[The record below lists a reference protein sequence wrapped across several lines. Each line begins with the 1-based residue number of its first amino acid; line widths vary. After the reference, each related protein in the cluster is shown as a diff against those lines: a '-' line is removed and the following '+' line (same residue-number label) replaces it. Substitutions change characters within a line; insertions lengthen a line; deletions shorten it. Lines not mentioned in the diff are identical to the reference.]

1 MTKVSIAAWVAGVG
15 MVPFKKPGASEP
27 YDAMGAEAA
36 RRALKDAGLEYT
48 DVQQAYA
55 GFVYGDSTSGQQALY
70 KVGLTGIPIVN
81 VNNACAT
88 GSTALFL
95 ARQAVAHG
103 VCDVALALGF
113 EQMNPG
119 ALGVTATDRPSIMG
133 QQLAHAHESIE
144 WNDQVPMAALL
155 FGSAGQEHQRKY
167 GTSNEAFGRISVKAR
182 DHASRNPHAIFRDK
196 LTLEEVMASKQIFG
210 PLTRFQ
216 CCPPTCGAAA
226 AVIVSE
232 AYARRKGLSDRS
244 VEIVAQA
251 MTTDPLATIQGHSM
265 IRVVGYDMARAAG
278 IDAAPACSANP
289 LAVRQRAAGQRRQAA
304 TVRCPVAPP
313 RSQKVV
319 NFPRSTAS
327 TTAGDEIKP

>member
-1 MTKVSIAAWVAGVG
+1 

-36 RRALKDAGLEYT
+36 RLALKDAGLEYSE
-48 DVQQAYA
+48 VQQAYA

-133 QQLAHAHESIE
+133 QQLAHAHETIE

-196 LTLEEVMASKQIFG
+196 LTLKSGALEYELETIPSEWSSLWYTTPHAACFPVRRNGQLFLAAFVCTTPK
-210 PLTRFQ
+210 PLTEGIWF
-216 CCPPTCGAAA
+216 GDAAQPRPD
-226 AVIVSE
+226 S
-232 AYARRKGLSDRS
+232 ARNS
-244 VEIVAQA
+244 VV
-251 MTTDPLATIQGHSM
+251 L
-265 IRVVGYDMARAAG
+265 VAAG
-278 IDAAPACSANP
+278 VQVLLLWWLGLAP
-289 LAVRQRAAGQRRQAA
+289 
-304 TVRCPVAPP
+304 
-313 RSQKVV
+313 
-319 NFPRSTAS
+319 
-327 TTAGDEIKP
+327 